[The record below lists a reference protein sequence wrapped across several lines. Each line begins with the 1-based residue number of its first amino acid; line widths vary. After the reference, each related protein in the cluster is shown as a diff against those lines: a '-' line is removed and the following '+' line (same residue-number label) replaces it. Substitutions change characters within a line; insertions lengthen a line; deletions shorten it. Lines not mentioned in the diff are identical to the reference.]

1 MKIPFILVLLSFLT
15 MVACSNGQSRKK
27 SLSPSKQC
35 EKNIDSIDI
44 AKNIRL
50 YIPENKQSVL
60 KAYIDKPVCFG
71 IRPEHISLSLNCKE
85 MNTVTGA
92 LSIIENMGSEKY
104 LYFTV
109 NNKEFIAKVNDQS
122 ITTADIGK
130 NLYFNLDT
138 SFCHIFDFYTEE
150 NLTNY
155 L

>member
-1 MKIPFILVLLSFLT
+1 LY
-15 MVACSNGQSRKK
+15 
-27 SLSPSKQC
+27 
-35 EKNIDSIDI
+35 IDI

-71 IRPEHISLSLNCKE
+71 IRPEHISLSVNCKE